1 MPGDQRSGNWSLNR
15 SRPHHPAWLAT
26 ANQGKDKTTQDIMT
40 NTKIQYDKHKKP
52 DKIETKVNATMKMEG
67 FWVKF
72 QLWHQTKPIS
82 QLVMVWIC
90 PPPRICSSRKTLM
103 KPEMVQFFK
112 TFGWR
117 TENSPSF
124 LRLTRYQRNF
134 EPYPTITQVMRN
146 WGTTIS
152 FPLRSNNVKLSL
164 WELCSIIALYCTT
177 CLSTI
182 II

>member
-1 MPGDQRSGNWSLNR
+1 
-15 SRPHHPAWLAT
+15 
-26 ANQGKDKTTQDIMT
+26 
-40 NTKIQYDKHKKP
+40 
-52 DKIETKVNATMKMEG
+52 
-67 FWVKF
+67 
-72 QLWHQTKPIS
+72 
-82 QLVMVWIC
+82 MVWTS
-90 PPPRICSSRKTLM
+90 PPSRIRSSRKTLM

-164 WELCSIIALYCTT
+164 WEFCSIALYCTN
-177 CLSTI
+177 LSTTTYI
-182 II
+182 KPATIGRFGVCKDQCLVSRSRHSLPVRDDSLGETLREQERQQLSFRWNTHILIGHCSS